1 MRQETILKTYKYF
14 TELTVEQQNK
24 VLEKYYNINEDCWDY
39 NYKDLESEF
48 INKLE
53 TLGYSNIKIQYS
65 GFYSQG
71 DGLSFT
77 AKHGDHEIY
86 RFNYHYSHSNSVTSD
101 NKDLLLKARK
111 LMNDFYKEI
120 KTQYEYLYS
129 KDAIVDTILANEY
142 EFDIDTLKIA

>member
-1 MRQETILKTYKYF
+1 MRQETIVKTYKYF
-14 TELTVEQQNK
+14 NELTPEQQQK
-24 VLEKYYNINEDCWDY
+24 VIEKYHDINEDTWEFSY
-39 NYKDLESEF
+39 EDLEREF
-48 INKLE
+48 ITKLE
-53 TLGYSNIKIQYS
+53 SMGYSDIKIEYS

-71 DGLSFT
+71 DGASFT
-77 AKHGDHEIY
+77 AKHGDDEIY

-101 NKDLLLKARK
+101 NKDLLNKARK
-111 LMNDFYKEI
+111 LMNDFYKEL

>member
-1 MRQETILKTYKYF
+1 MRQETILKTYKF
-14 TELTVEQQNK
+14 FNELTTEQQNK
-24 VLEKYYNINEDCWDY
+24 VIEKYYNINEDSWDY
-39 NYKDLESEF
+39 IYEDLKSEF
-48 INKLE
+48 IDKLE

-77 AKHGDHEIY
+77 ANHGDHEIY
-86 RFNYHYSHSNSVTSD
+86 RINSRYSHSNTVMCD
-101 NKDLLLKARK
+101 NEKLLINARQ
-111 LMNDFYKEI
+111 LMNDFYKEL